1 VSGDI
6 FIGVF
11 HEDKK
16 FGAGRMFYADKGE
29 IYDGEWSNDQRMGKG
44 HIINR
49 QGEIV
54 FGDFRSDFMD
64 GKQTYLRTLAKS
76 ETDKIFQLIESE
88 NDWYVAVEKK
98 KTKL

>member
-1 VSGDI
+1 MSGDI

-11 HEDKK
+11 NEDKK
-16 FGAGRMFYADKGE
+16 FGTGRMFYADKDE
-29 IYDGEWSNDQRMGKG
+29 IYDGEWLNDQRMGKG

-64 GKQTYLRTLAKS
+64 GKQTYLRTLAKN

-88 NDWYVAVEKK
+88 NDWYVEVEKK
-98 KTKL
+98 KIKL

>member
-1 VSGDI
+1 
-6 FIGVF
+6 
-11 HEDKK
+11 
-16 FGAGRMFYADKGE
+16 MFYADKGE

-76 ETDKIFQLIESE
+76 ETDKIFKLIGRVLSSSSSKQ
-88 NDWYVAVEKK
+88 VSSFSI
-98 KTKL
+98 